1 MYGESGGDD
10 MIQDKDWLDRSL
22 DYLERHAARRA
33 AAPSFDK
40 RMLELHDR
48 ALRKL
53 RRKIRKRIDAAM
65 TQRTTTSIADARRKF
80 KQLSFFALK

>member
-1 MYGESGGDD
+1 

-33 AAPSFDK
+33 TTPSFDK
-40 RMLELHDR
+40 QMLELHDR

-53 RRKIRKRIDAAM
+53 RRKIRKRID
-65 TQRTTTSIADARRKF
+65 TEIPQRTTTSIADAKRKF
-80 KQLSFFALK
+80 KQLSFFGLK